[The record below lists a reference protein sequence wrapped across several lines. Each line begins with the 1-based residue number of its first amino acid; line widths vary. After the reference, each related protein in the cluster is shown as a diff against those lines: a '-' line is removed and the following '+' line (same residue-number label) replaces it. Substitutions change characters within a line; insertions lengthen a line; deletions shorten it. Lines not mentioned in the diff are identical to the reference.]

1 MSLYNIYGYLYGDEA
16 FKGKTIKLS
25 DSYQVRIRLNDS
37 DFAAEQGLSDSK
49 SKFALR
55 IPQPDHNEVELFE
68 CTSVTLPSYKPKEDI
83 FEYGNNS
90 KSFIYMDPTSLDD
103 LEIELIEHYNND
115 NTLIVQNLVN
125 LFLSKL
131 FDEEAFVYKLDDYIP
146 ELTVLVFSNIFC
158 PVILRYVFK
167 ELKLTDYT
175 KYDLDYSSTDIAKW
189 TLKFSYRSFYVVEES
204 PEFREDE
211 AEDVTE
217 EDISTGDT
225 EETEETTSAPNI
237 DVPDPTQTEDKKEQ
251 DQTPPKQD
259 DNPMEP
265 PVEQNTETPSNTDDA
280 VTAPPEN
287 AENAGQQPSE
297 NNTELKNQFNATGEQ
312 PDKQPTDNEVVL
324 DEVAIKADKQ
334 ETNTAANSNPVDL
347 EKLSEE
353 DRIDELAYR
362 MMRGELDNGK
372 PRYGKTYDAGYSE
385 EERSKAQSVVNEM
398 DWEGL
403 KERHDARVANML
415 NTDNEYA
422 ASEDNKPMN
431 NNVAVT
437 EEATI
442 DSTPEL
448 TALSEPIEQDP
459 IKKPMSETPKPEE
472 STTSAG
478 PKISEEKLAKAGIS
492 KADPNERKYQGLTS
506 TQWGEIAAKQ
516 DMQDGLREDNR
527 GLNYDMLYCNGE
539 IEKDK
544 FKTAYEDYMSRNNK
558 DSKTEQVAQTEQPEP
573 EEVVEEQPKQEV
585 KKQTIV
591 KQNPDLIT
599 LTEADIDKYVPFLY
613 KAAARG
619 YFNKYKDEQG
629 TLTLVVNEKMI
640 DDNVPAIFRSTAKK
654 AYKEYMADHPK
665 QN

>member
-1 MSLYNIYGYLYGDEA
+1 MSLCNIYGYLYGDES

-225 EETEETTSAPNI
+225 EEKEETTSAPNI
-237 DVPDPTQTEDKKEQ
+237 DVTDPTQTEDKKEQ

-265 PVEQNTETPSNTDDA
+265 PAQQNTEAPPNTDDA
-280 VTAPPEN
+280 VTAPSEN
-287 AENAGQQPSE
+287 AENAGPQPSE

-324 DEVAIKADKQ
+324 DEVAVKADKQ
-334 ETNTAANSNPVDL
+334 ETNTAANSNPVEL

-372 PRYGKTYDAGYSE
+372 PRYGKTYDAGYTE

-403 KERHDARVANML
+403 KERHDARVTNMINEAPTENVAAKQNDTTNTITPKNETSTLPDRATML
-415 NTDNEYA
+415 NLISANSEKNEKESTVKQGNLTLTGQTSTDT
-422 ASEDNKPMN
+422 KP
-431 NNVAVT
+431 VT
-437 EEATI
+437 KTVKEEPKP
-442 DSTPEL
+442 TPK
-448 TALSEPIEQDP
+448 PEQKPETKTP
-459 IKKPMSETPKPEE
+459 IKEEPKQEAKKEKSETPKKKYYDDD
-472 STTSAG
+472 G
-478 PKISEEKLAKAGIS
+478 PKYAGGMQS
-492 KADPNERKYQGLTS
+492 KDGLTLN
-506 TQWGEIAAKQ
+506 QWAYISAKQ
-516 DMQDGLREDNR
+516 DYEA
-527 GLNYDMLYCNGE
+527 
-539 IEKDK
+539 EKDDK
-544 FKTAYEDYMSRNNK
+544 KRNSEGYRGGNF
-558 DSKTEQVAQTEQPEP
+558 SVGITQVPMKEKMNYQQKYH
-573 EEVVEEQPKQEV
+573 EEMKLL
-585 KKQTIV
+585 
-591 KQNPDLIT
+591 QNPQNT
-599 LTEADIDKYVPFLY
+599 Q
-613 KAAARG
+613 
-619 YFNKYKDEQG
+619 NG
-629 TLTLVVNEKMI
+629 T
-640 DDNVPAIFRSTAKK
+640 
-654 AYKEYMADHPK
+654 
-665 QN
+665 

>member
-1 MSLYNIYGYLYGDEA
+1 MSLCNIYGYLYGDEA

-211 AEDVTE
+211 AKDVTE
-217 EDISTGDT
+217 EDISSGDT
-225 EETEETTSAPNI
+225 EEKEETTSAPNI

-251 DQTPPKQD
+251 DQTPPRQD

-265 PVEQNTETPSNTDDA
+265 PARQNTETPPNTDDA
-280 VTAPPEN
+280 VTAPSEN
-287 AENAGQQPSE
+287 AEQQPSE
-297 NNTELKNQFNATGEQ
+297 NNTELKNQFNATGQQ
-312 PDKQPTDNEVVL
+312 PNKQP
-324 DEVAIKADKQ
+324 
-334 ETNTAANSNPVDL
+334 TNTAANSNPVEL

-353 DRIDELAYR
+353 ERIDELAYR

-372 PRYGKTYDAGYSE
+372 PRYNKTYDAGYSE

-415 NTDNEYA
+415 NTDNEYTA
-422 ASEDNKPMN
+422 FEDNKPKN
-431 NNVAVT
+431 NNIAVT
-437 EEATI
+437 EEVTTVP
-442 DSTPEL
+442 TPEL

-459 IKKPMSETPKPEE
+459 IKEPMRETPKPEE
-472 STTSAG
+472 PTASAG

-506 TQWGEIAAKQ
+506 T
-516 DMQDGLREDNR
+516 
-527 GLNYDMLYCNGE
+527 
-539 IEKDK
+539 
-544 FKTAYEDYMSRNNK
+544 
-558 DSKTEQVAQTEQPEP
+558 
-573 EEVVEEQPKQEV
+573 
-585 KKQTIV
+585 
-591 KQNPDLIT
+591 
-599 LTEADIDKYVPFLY
+599 
-613 KAAARG
+613 
-619 YFNKYKDEQG
+619 
-629 TLTLVVNEKMI
+629 
-640 DDNVPAIFRSTAKK
+640 
-654 AYKEYMADHPK
+654 
-665 QN
+665 

>member
-1 MSLYNIYGYLYGDEA
+1 MSLCNIYSYLYGDEA

-90 KSFIYMDPTSLDD
+90 KAFIYMDPTSLDD

-237 DVPDPTQTEDKKEQ
+237 DVADPAQTEDKKEQ

-265 PVEQNTETPSNTDDA
+265 PAQQNTETSTNTDDA

-287 AENAGQQPSE
+287 TENAGQQPSE

-324 DEVAIKADKQ
+324 DEVVIKADKQ
-334 ETNTAANSNPVDL
+334 ETNTAANSNPVKL

-372 PRYGKTYDAGYSE
+372 PRYDKTYDAGYSE
-385 EERSKAQSVVNEM
+385 VERSKAQSVVNEM

-403 KERHDARVANML
+403 KERHDARVANIVNEAPTENVVAKQNDAT
-415 NTDNEYA
+415 NTITPKNENSTLPDR
-422 ASEDNKPMN
+422 ASMVNLINANSEKNAKESTVKQESLTLVDPTSTNTKPETKTVKEDTKP
-431 NNVAVT
+431 VK
-437 EEATI
+437 EEPKPAPK
-442 DSTPEL
+442 SEQKPE
-448 TALSEPIEQDP
+448 TKTP
-459 IKKPMSETPKPEE
+459 IKEELKQEAKKEKSEAPKKKYYDDD
-472 STTSAG
+472 G
-478 PKISEEKLAKAGIS
+478 PKYVGGTES
-492 KADPNERKYQGLTS
+492 KNGLTLN
-506 TQWGEIAAKQ
+506 QWAYISAKQ
-516 DMQDGLREDNR
+516 DYES
-527 GLNYDMLYCNGE
+527 
-539 IEKDK
+539 EKDDK
-544 FKTAYEDYMSRNNK
+544 KRNSEGYRGGNF
-558 DSKTEQVAQTEQPEP
+558 SVGIMQVPM
-573 EEVVEEQPKQEV
+573 K
-585 KKQTIV
+585 
-591 KQNPDLIT
+591 
-599 LTEADIDKYVPFLY
+599 
-613 KAAARG
+613 
-619 YFNKYKDEQG
+619 
-629 TLTLVVNEKMI
+629 EKM
-640 DDNVPAIFRSTAKK
+640 NYQQKYHEEMK
-654 AYKEYMADHPK
+654 LL
-665 QN
+665 QNSQNSQNQQNGT

>member
-1 MSLYNIYGYLYGDEA
+1 MSLCNIYGYLYGDEA

-37 DFAAEQGLSDSK
+37 DFAAEEGLSDSK

-189 TLKFSYRSFYVVEES
+189 TLKFSYRSFYVVEED
-204 PEFREDE
+204 PEFRVDE

-217 EDISTGDT
+217 EDVSSGDT
-225 EETEETTSAPNI
+225 EEKEETTSAPSI

-259 DNPMEP
+259 DNPMDP
-265 PVEQNTETPSNTDDA
+265 PAEQNTETPPNTDDAVTAPPAEQNTETPSNADDA

-324 DEVAIKADKQ
+324 DEVAIKADKP
-334 ETNTAANSNPVDL
+334 ETNTAANSNPVEL

-403 KERHDARVANML
+403 KERHDARVANMVNEAPTENIAAKQNDAT
-415 NTDNEYA
+415 NTITPKNETSTLPDR
-422 ASEDNKPMN
+422 ASMVNLINANSEKNAKESTVKQESLTLTGPTSTDTKPETKTVKEDTKP
-431 NNVAVT
+431 VK
-437 EEATI
+437 EEPKPAPK
-442 DSTPEL
+442 PEQKPE
-448 TALSEPIEQDP
+448 TKTP
-459 IKKPMSETPKPEE
+459 IKEEPKQEAKKEKSETPKKKYYDDD
-472 STTSAG
+472 G
-478 PKISEEKLAKAGIS
+478 PKYVSGMES
-492 KADPNERKYQGLTS
+492 KNGLTLN
-506 TQWGEIAAKQ
+506 QWAYISAKQ
-516 DMQDGLREDNR
+516 DYEA
-527 GLNYDMLYCNGE
+527 
-539 IEKDK
+539 EKDDK
-544 FKTAYEDYMSRNNK
+544 KRNSEGYRGGNF
-558 DSKTEQVAQTEQPEP
+558 SVGIMQVPMKEKMNYQQKYH
-573 EEVVEEQPKQEV
+573 EEMKLL
-585 KKQTIV
+585 
-591 KQNPDLIT
+591 QNPQ
-599 LTEADIDKYVPFLY
+599 
-613 KAAARG
+613 
-619 YFNKYKDEQG
+619 NSQ
-629 TLTLVVNEKMI
+629 NQQS
-640 DDNVPAIFRSTAKK
+640 ST
-654 AYKEYMADHPK
+654 
-665 QN
+665 